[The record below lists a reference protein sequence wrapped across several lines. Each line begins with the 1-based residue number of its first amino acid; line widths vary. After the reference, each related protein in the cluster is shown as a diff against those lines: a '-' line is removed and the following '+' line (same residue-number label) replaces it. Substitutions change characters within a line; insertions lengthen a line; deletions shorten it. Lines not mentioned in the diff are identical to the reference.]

1 MNSLCKPARWAVITG
16 ASDGI
21 GRAFAAEL
29 AARNW
34 GCVLVARRGDMLEA
48 LADELGVDRCIVLP
62 LDLADPGTTDLLAH
76 ATADLPVELL
86 VAAAGFGTS
95 GPLAGAALDNELAMI
110 DVNCRAVA
118 AQVHLFAGRM
128 AAQQRGGII
137 LFSSLVAFQGVPRS
151 ANYAATK
158 AYIQTLAEGLRPE
171 LKPYGVNVLSVAPGP
186 IASGFA
192 ARAGLTMGM
201 SQTPDVVAKG
211 ALAALGKTTTVKPG
225 WLAKLLITSLGFLP
239 RWGRTLV
246 VGQIMAGM
254 TKGVT
259 KGGASA

>member
-1 MNSLCKPARWAVITG
+1 MNNLSKPARWAVVTG

-21 GRAFAAEL
+21 GRAFAVEL
-29 AARNW
+29 ALRNW

-48 LADELGVDRCIVLP
+48 LADELGADRCLVLP
-62 LDLADPGTTDLLAH
+62 LDLADPAATDFLAH
-76 ATADLPVELL
+76 ATAELPVELL

-95 GPLAGAALDNELAMI
+95 GPLAGVAREDELTMI

-128 AAQQRGGII
+128 AAQRRGGII
-137 LFSSLVAFQGVPRS
+137 LFSSIVAFQGVPRS

-171 LKPYGVNVLSVAPGP
+171 LKPYGVDVLSVAPGP

-254 TKGVT
+254 TKDKV
-259 KGGASA
+259 KGGTSA

>member
-1 MNSLCKPARWAVITG
+1 MNSLSKPARWAVITG

-21 GRAFAAEL
+21 GRAFAVEL

-34 GCVLVARRGDMLEA
+34 GCVLVARRGDVLEA
-48 LADELGVDRCIVLP
+48 LADEVGADRCMILP
-62 LDLADPGTTDLLAH
+62 LDLGDPGAAHVLAE
-76 ATADLPVELL
+76 ATADLRVEML

-95 GPLAGAALDNELAMI
+95 GSFVRAVLADELAMI
-110 DVNCRAVA
+110 DLNCRSVA

-128 AAQQRGGII
+128 AAQGRGGII

-171 LKPYGVNVLSVAPGP
+171 LKPYGVDVLSVAPGP

-225 WLAKLLITSLGFLP
+225 WLAQLLITSLGFLP

-254 TKGVT
+254 TKN
-259 KGGASA
+259 KASA

>member
-1 MNSLCKPARWAVITG
+1 MLI
-16 ASDGI
+16 
-21 GRAFAAEL
+21 
-29 AARNW
+29 
-34 GCVLVARRGDMLEA
+34 ARRGDALEA
-48 LADELGVDRCIVLP
+48 LADEIGADRCLILS
-62 LDLADPGTTDLLAH
+62 LDLADPGATDLLAQT
-76 ATADLPVELL
+76 TADFRVELL

-95 GPLAGAALDNELAMI
+95 GPFAGSGLTDELAMI
-110 DVNCRAVA
+110 DLNCRAVA
-118 AQVHLFAGRM
+118 AQVHLFAQRM
-128 AAQQRGGII
+128 AEQRRGGII

-171 LKPYGVNVLSVAPGP
+171 LKPYGVNALSVAPGP

-192 ARAGLTMGM
+192 SRAGLTMGM

-254 TKGVT
+254 TKGRT
-259 KGGASA
+259 KGEASA

>member
-1 MNSLCKPARWAVITG
+1 MNSLSKPARWAVITG

-21 GRAFAAEL
+21 GRAFAVEL

-48 LADELGVDRCIVLP
+48 LADELGADRCLILP
-62 LDLADPGTTDLLAH
+62 LDLADPGATDLLAH
-76 ATADLPVELL
+76 ATDDLPVELL
-86 VAAAGFGTS
+86 VTAAGFGTS
-95 GPLAGAALDNELAMI
+95 GPLVGIAREDELTMI
-110 DVNCRAVA
+110 DVNCRAVT
-118 AQVHLFAGRM
+118 AQVHLFAERM
-128 AAQQRGGII
+128 VAQRRGGII
-137 LFSSLVAFQGVPRS
+137 LFSSIVAFQGVPRS

-201 SQTPDVVAKG
+201 SQTPEVVAKG

-254 TKGVT
+254 TKG
-259 KGGASA
+259 KASA

>member
-1 MNSLCKPARWAVITG
+1 MPADHQVPPHSWALVTG

-21 GRAFAAEL
+21 GRAFALQLAEQGY
-29 AARNW
+29 
-34 GCVLVARRGDMLEA
+34 GCVLVARYEAMLI
-48 LADELGVDRCIVLP
+48 ELTREIGNHQCRFV
-62 LDLADPGTTDLLAH
+62 A
-76 ATADLPVELL
+76 ADLSQPSGVNAVIDSVADLDIELL

-95 GPLAGAALDNELAMI
+95 GNFIEANKANELNMI
-110 DVNCRAVA
+110 DLNCRAVA
-118 AQVHLFAGRM
+118 DMVHVFGGQM
-128 AAQQRGGII
+128 VQRRKGGII

-171 LKPYGVNVLSVAPGP
+171 LKPFGVDVLSVAPGP

-201 SQTPDVVAKG
+201 SQTPDIVAKQ
-211 ALAALGKTTTVKPG
+211 ALAALGKKTTVRPG
-225 WLAKLLITSLGFLP
+225 WLAKLLIGSLSLLP
-239 RWGRTLV
+239 RWGRTRI

-254 TKGVT
+254 TGK
-259 KGGASA
+259 

>member
-1 MNSLCKPARWAVITG
+1 MNNLSKPARWAVITG

-21 GRAFAAEL
+21 GRAFAVEL

-48 LADELGVDRCIVLP
+48 LADELGADRCLILP
-62 LDLADPGTTDLLAH
+62 LDLADAGATYLLAH
-76 ATADLPVELL
+76 ATAELPVELL

-95 GPLAGAALDNELAMI
+95 GPLADTSLEDELTMI

-128 AAQQRGGII
+128 AAQGRGGII
-137 LFSSLVAFQGVPRS
+137 LFSSIVAFQGVPRS

-171 LKPYGVNVLSVAPGP
+171 LKPYGVDVLSVAPGP

-201 SQTPDVVAKG
+201 SQTPDVVAKA

-254 TKGVT
+254 TKG
-259 KGGASA
+259 KASG

>member
-1 MNSLCKPARWAVITG
+1 MNSLSKPARWAVITG

-21 GRAFAAEL
+21 GRAFAVEL
-29 AARNW
+29 ATRNW

-48 LADELGVDRCIVLP
+48 LADELGADRCLILP
-62 LDLADPGTTDLLAH
+62 LDLADPGAIDLLAH
-76 ATADLPVELL
+76 ATAELPVELL

-95 GPLAGAALDNELAMI
+95 GPLAGGALEDELTMI

-128 AAQQRGGII
+128 AAQGRGGII
-137 LFSSLVAFQGVPRS
+137 LFSSIVAFQGVPRS

-171 LKPYGVNVLSVAPGP
+171 LKPYGVDVLSVAPGP

-254 TKGVT
+254 TKG
-259 KGGASA
+259 KAGA